1 MKVVLVTGATGAIG
15 SEVSRRFVSEDG
27 TQVRLL
33 LRASSPSEL
42 DRRLGE
48 LFRFWGVPPRD
59 EAAVARRVNAFAG
72 DVTQPRLGL
81 DDGSW
86 ERMTGE
92 VTHVIHSAGNVKLNN
107 PMELARQSAVDSTRH
122 VLSFIDACR
131 RRSSFQKL
139 EFVSTVGVGGLMP
152 GDLPERPVVDPRGF
166 RNSYEAAKAEA
177 EAVLLQ
183 EIERGLPA
191 TIHRPSMV
199 VGDSRTGR
207 IIRFQVFYH
216 LCEFL
221 SGARTLG
228 VVPDFGGFR
237 LDIIPVDY
245 VARAIQIS
253 TTRQDAAGR
262 VFHLCSAHGAPTLSE
277 VATRVR
283 RMFAARGRPMPALRS
298 VPLTLVRTLLPAA
311 GWCVGSA
318 ARRALRTLPYFLAY
332 LDSPQTFVNAESR
345 AYFDAEGLALPPAD
359 SYIEPVLS
367 YYLAATPARP

>member
-15 SEVSRRFVSEDG
+15 SEVSRRLVSEDG
-27 TQVRLL
+27 TRVRLL
-33 LRASSPSEL
+33 IRASSPGQL
-42 DRRLGE
+42 DERLRE
-48 LFRFWGVPPRD
+48 LFRFWEVPPG
-59 EAAVARRVNAFAG
+59 EEGATAARVEAFAG

-81 DDGSW
+81 DEGSW
-86 ERMTGE
+86 DRLTAE

-107 PMELARQSAVDSTRH
+107 PIEQARQSAVDSTRY
-122 VLSFIDACR
+122 VLSFIDVCR
-131 RRSSFQKL
+131 QRGSFQKL
-139 EFVSTVGVGGLMP
+139 EFVSTVGVGGLMS
-152 GDLPERPVVDPRGF
+152 GDLAERPVTEPRGF

-177 EAVLLQ
+177 EAVLLE

-199 VGDSRTGR
+199 VGDSHTGR

-228 VVPDFGGFR
+228 IVPDFRGFR

-253 TTRQDAAGR
+253 TTRQNAAGR

-277 VATRVR
+277 LAARVR
-283 RMFAARGRPMPALRS
+283 RMFAARGRPTPALRS
-298 VPLTLVRTLLPAA
+298 MPLALIKMLLPAA
-311 GWCVGSA
+311 GWCVGPA
-318 ARRALRTLPYFLAY
+318 TRRALRTLPYFLAY
-332 LDSPQTFVNAESR
+332 LDSPQTFTNVETR
-345 AYFDAEGLALPPAD
+345 AYFGAEGLMLPAAD
-359 SYIEPVLS
+359 SYIDPVLS
-367 YYLAATPARP
+367 YYLAGTLEGA